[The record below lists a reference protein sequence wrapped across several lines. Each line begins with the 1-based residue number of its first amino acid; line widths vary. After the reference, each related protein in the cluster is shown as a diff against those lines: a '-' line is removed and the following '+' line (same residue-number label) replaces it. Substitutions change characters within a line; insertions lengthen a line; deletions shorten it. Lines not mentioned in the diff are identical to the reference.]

1 MKKNV
6 LKRIVL
12 GITTLT
18 FSMSIFLNCD
28 VAYSKEVNVGNGQN
42 NAQIVIKEDIRL
54 QDDFYEVINKEWISK
69 TKLDKGD
76 VSYSTFEELASNV
89 NKKIY
94 KIIMDIQCNR
104 DRYDKNSDE
113 LKVLKL
119 YENYLD
125 NQARNKAG
133 IMPIEK
139 YMKEIDNINTID
151 DLRKILRSNEFSYF
165 QSLIN
170 LSVAPDYKDSSVNVL
185 YISRS
190 NLGLGN
196 SSYYK
201 DYSKKGISIKE
212 AYIKYISKL
221 YTLYGESKKIA
232 HENAQKFY
240 DVEEK
245 IARKIPSLEEEAA
258 DPNRIE
264 KSYNVYTIKDLE
276 EYAPNIKFS
285 DLFNELNISDDQK
298 IIVEDPEELKLVNS
312 FIVEESIDEVKN
324 FMRTTILL
332 NTNTFLTSKFRE
344 SSSEL
349 KKLLY
354 GVKNTEL
361 DYTSGVKF
369 ATYELEEVVSKL
381 YVDAYFNKE
390 SKDGVENI
398 TKEIIDNFEKRLQR
412 VTWMSDYTR
421 LQALNKLQN
430 INVKIGYPN
439 KWNDYSNINIKSY
452 SEGGSLVEN
461 TINIY
466 LEESKKQFLKLSTPV
481 DKDEW
486 NMGACTVNAYYNPT
500 NNEIVFPAG
509 ILQAPFYDKNAS
521 IEKNLGG
528 IGAVIGHELTH
539 AFDNT
544 GAQFDETGKLK
555 NWWSNKDYEEFTS
568 RSKKISDYYSKIEIS
583 DGKFING
590 PLTVGENISD
600 LGGVAC
606 ILDMAN
612 KLEKPNLEDLFEN
625 YANVWKE
632 VSTDEMKEYL
642 LNNDPH
648 APKRIRVNGVL
659 SQFDD
664 FYKTYNIKEGDKMY
678 IKPED
683 RVGIW

>member
-12 GITTLT
+12 GITTFT
-18 FSMSIFLNCD
+18 FSISIFLNCD
-28 VAYSKEVNVGNGQN
+28 IAYSGEMNISNGQN
-42 NAQIVIKEDIRL
+42 NVQVFSKQNLRL

-69 TKLDKGD
+69 TRLDKGY
-76 VSYSTFEELASNV
+76 VSYGTFEELAGNV
-89 NKKIY
+89 NENIY

-104 DRYDKNSDE
+104 DMYDKNSNE
-113 LKVLKL
+113 LKILNL

-125 NQARNKAG
+125 IKARNRAG
-133 IMPIEK
+133 ITPIEK
-139 YMKEIDNINTID
+139 YMEEIDNINTID
-151 DLRKILRSNEFSYF
+151 DLRKILKNNEFSYF

-170 LSVAPDYKDSSVNVL
+170 FSVAPDYKDSSINVL

-190 NLGLGN
+190 NIGLGN

-201 DYSKKGISIKE
+201 DSSTKGIYIKE
-212 AYIKYISKL
+212 AYINYIAKL
-221 YTLYGESKKIA
+221 YRLYGESKKTA
-232 HENAQKFY
+232 YKSAQKFY
-240 DVEEK
+240 DIEEK
-245 IARKIPSLEEEAA
+245 IAKKIPSLEEEAA
-258 DPNRIE
+258 DPDRIE

-276 EYAPNIKFS
+276 KYTPNIKFS
-285 DLFNELNISDDQK
+285 ELFNEMNISDNQK

-312 FIVEESIDEVKN
+312 LIVEENIDEVKN
-324 FMRTTILL
+324 FMRTSILL
-332 NTNTFLTSKFRE
+332 NTDTLLTSKFRE
-344 SSSEL
+344 SSNEL
-349 KKLLY
+349 RKLLY
-354 GVKNTEL
+354 GVENTGL
-361 DYTSGVKF
+361 DYSSGVKF
-369 ATYELEEVVSKL
+369 ATCKLEESVSKL
-381 YVDAYFNKE
+381 YVDKYFNRE

-398 TKEIIDNFEKRLQR
+398 TKDIIDNFEDRLEK

-421 LQALNKLQN
+421 LQALNKLKN

-439 KWNDYSNINIKSY
+439 KWNDYSNINIRSY

-461 TINIY
+461 ILNIY
-466 LEESKKQFLKLSTPV
+466 LEESNKQFLKLNTPV
-481 DKDEW
+481 DKEEW
-486 NMGACTVNAYYNPT
+486 NMGACVVNAYYNPI

-509 ILQAPFYDKNAS
+509 ILQMPFYDKNAS

-539 AFDNT
+539 AFDNI

-555 NWWSNKDYEEFTS
+555 NWWSDKDYEEFTS
-568 RSKKISDYYSKIEIS
+568 RSKMVSDYYSKIEIS

-612 KLEKPNLEDLFEN
+612 KLEKPNLKDLFEN

-648 APKRIRVNGVL
+648 APKRIRVNAVL
-659 SQFDD
+659 SQFED
-664 FYKTYNIKEGDKMY
+664 FYKTYNVKEGDKMY